1 MRQFW
6 GTSNNDAMTGTA
18 YDDRIDGLD
27 GDDRVNG
34 AGGNDQLYG
43 ERGNDSLI
51 GGLGNDQLHGG
62 DGNDW
67 LGDPYGGNE
76 AGNDSMWGDA
86 GSDQLFGGDGNDWLN
101 GGTGDDIVK
110 GMRGDDT
117 MIGGAGNDTLY
128 DSYRD
133 GGADLFQPGTGNDL
147 MVSYTDGQVDR
158 FLMEQAP
165 GGFGQD
171 TINYFEKGVDQIEFH
186 GYAAWETGM
195 TSSGSTSVFTF
206 TDGSSLTVDQIGL
219 SAGHD
224 FIFT

>member
-6 GTSNNDAMTGTA
+6 GTSNNDTMTGTA
-18 YDDRIDGLD
+18 YDDRLDGLD
-27 GDDRVNG
+27 GDDRING
-34 AGGNDQLYG
+34 AGGNDLLYG

-51 GGLGNDQLHGG
+51 GGLGNDKFHGG

-86 GSDQLFGGDGNDWLN
+86 GNDQLFGGEGNDWLN

-117 MIGGAGNDTLY
+117 MIGGSGNDMLY

-133 GGADLFQPGTGNDL
+133 GGADLFQPGTGNDT
-147 MVSYTDGQVDR
+147 MVSFADGLVDR
-158 FLMEQAP
+158 FLIEQAT
-165 GGFGQD
+165 GGFGTD
-171 TINYFEKGVDQIEFH
+171 TINYFEKGVDQIDFH
-186 GYAAWETGM
+186 GYAAWEMAM
-195 TSSGSTSVFTF
+195 TSNGTATTFAF

-219 SAGHD
+219 SAGQD